1 MKDFVHLHLHSEY
14 SILDSVNRIDSI
26 VDKVKNSGMNSCA
39 LTDHGTMAGWMD
51 FQKACKKKEVK
62 PILGMEA
69 YQAVG
74 SRFEKGG
81 YYHLILLATNEEGR
95 KNLMRLSYH
104 AAAEGFYRKPRID
117 KEVLRTLNS
126 GIICLSACLAGEIPG
141 KILKDDLNWISEEGK
156 QEDDGV
162 GLAETIEWYKSVFGD
177 RYYLELQLNK
187 IDAQNIVN
195 NKLIQLHEALEVP
208 LVYTNDCHYTNKVD
222 SVIHESVFAIRDNKL
237 LNDPNRY
244 RFSGEGY
251 WIKDPDEIW
260 QAVKDQ
266 VDPDYHHYFQ
276 RAIDSTLEIAERCN
290 TEVPIGKHFFPS
302 FEVETNHADELRK
315 QCSLGIAKRG
325 LDKKK
330 EYVDQLEYELQV
342 IINMG
347 FAPYFLV
354 VSDFI
359 KWAKSNGFIIG
370 PGRGSAAGSLLAY
383 VLYITEVDPIEYGL
397 YFERFINPDRVSLP
411 DIDMDF
417 SDRER
422 HLVLEYVRN
431 KYGANSCANIAT
443 YGTMAA
449 KGSVRSAGMIL
460 GISQEIIDEAASLVP
475 DDVRG
480 KHAKLSDIKIVDEW
494 SGEIK
499 SIFKLAIQLEGL
511 IRTRSVHASGFVVAP
526 GHIADYV
533 PVCRSKSG
541 DLATEWD
548 MTAVEDAGLVK
559 FDFLG
564 LRNLS
569 VIKDTLSLVKK
580 RRNIDLDLTQIPKDD
595 PATYKT
601 ICDGNVLGVFQL
613 EASSGIR
620 QLAIDIQPKSILDWS
635 AIVAL
640 FRPGPLDTIL
650 KNYLRRKRGEEPV
663 TYPLGLTELKDVL
676 EETYGLYVYQEQIL
690 KIAQVVSGYT
700 LAEADLLRR
709 AIGKKK
715 PDEMAAQKNRFIS
728 GRRDGL
734 SEKDVAELF
743 DDIEVYADYCLAGN
757 TEVLTFE
764 YGICTLEWLV
774 VNKLP
779 ATILSVTDKGT
790 VVSQKIEQWHD
801 RGEKEVFEY
810 TLDTGETIRATE
822 DHKFLTTDGEM
833 LSIDDIFNQDKELY
847 NVNYSYPE
855 SFATNL

>member
-1 MKDFVHLHLHSEY
+1 
-14 SILDSVNRIDSI
+14 
-26 VDKVKNSGMNSCA
+26 
-39 LTDHGTMAGWMD
+39 
-51 FQKACKKKEVK
+51 
-62 PILGMEA
+62 MEA

-81 YYHLILLATNEEGR
+81 YYHLILLAMNEKGR

-117 KEVLRTLNS
+117 NEVLRTLNS
-126 GIICLSACLAGEIPG
+126 GIICLSACLAGEIPS
-141 KILKDDLNWISEEGK
+141 KILKDDPEWVSEEGK
-156 QEDDGV
+156 QDDDGV
-162 GLAETIEWYKSVFGD
+162 GLEQTIEWYKSVFGD
-177 RYYLELQLNK
+177 RYYLELQLNS
-187 IDAQNIVN
+187 IRAQELVN
-195 NKLIQLHEALEVP
+195 LKLLELHQSLDVP
-208 LVYTNDCHYTNKVD
+208 LVYTNDCHYTNQPD
-222 SVIHESVFAIRDNKL
+222 SILHEAIFAIRDNKL
-237 LNDPNRY
+237 LSDPNRY
-244 RFSGEGY
+244 KFSGEGY
-251 WIKDPDEIW
+251 WVKTPEEIHNGVLAQVPSQYQHFFD
-260 QAVKDQ
+260 QAIERTV
-266 VDPDYHHYFQ
+266 
-276 RAIDSTLEIAERCN
+276 EIADRCDAL
-290 TEVPIGKHFFPS
+290 VPVGKHFFPA
-302 FEVETNHADELRK
+302 FEVKTTHEEELRT
-315 QCSLGIAKRG
+315 QCYKGLRSLG
-325 LDKKK
+325 LDNTPV
-330 EYVDQLEYELQV
+330 YVDQIEYELDV
-342 IINMG
+342 IIKMG

-354 VSDFI
+354 VSDFVN
-359 KWAKSNGFIIG
+359 WAKINDIIVG
-370 PGRGSAAGSLLAY
+370 PGRGSVAGSLLAY
-383 VLYITEVDPIEYGL
+383 VLGITEVDPIKYGL

-422 HLVLEYVRN
+422 HLILEYVRT

-460 GISQEIIDEAASLVP
+460 GMPQEIIDEAASLVP

-480 KHAKLSDIKIVDEW
+480 KHAKLSNIMVLDHW
-494 SGEIK
+494 SGEVK

-533 PVCRSKSG
+533 PVCRAKSG

-569 VIKDTLSLVKK
+569 VVKDTLALVKQ
-580 RRNIDLDLTQIPKDD
+580 RRNIDLDLTKIPTDD
-595 PATYKT
+595 ELTYKT
-601 ICDGNVLGVFQL
+601 VCDGNVLGIFQL

-650 KNYLRRKRGEEPV
+650 KDYLRRKKGEDPV
-663 TYPLGLTELKDVL
+663 TYPLGLTELKGVL

-715 PDEMAAQKNRFIS
+715 PEEMAAQKDRFIS
-728 GRRDGL
+728 GRKEGL
-734 SEKDVAELF
+734 SEKAVAELF
-743 DDIEVYADYCLAGN
+743 DDIEVYADYCLTGN
-757 TEVLTFE
+757 TTVVKLDKLRGGKTKSCGCLNLELSSLRAEKMYSKNRKYTPLEASARRVWQKRYGEMEFE
-764 YGICTLEWLV
+764 DFYEMSQQNCYYCGESLINIQNCAGSKSSEEMKKNGVFIYNGLDRVDNNKPHSKENCVPCCKYCNFAKRDRTLEEFKQWAIKTY
-774 VNKLP
+774 NYFCK
-779 ATILSVTDKGT
+779 DKNNN
-790 VVSQKIEQWHD
+790 
-801 RGEKEVFEY
+801 
-810 TLDTGETIRATE
+810 
-822 DHKFLTTDGEM
+822 
-833 LSIDDIFNQDKELY
+833 IDN
-847 NVNYSYPE
+847 N
-855 SFATNL
+855 